1 MITFWLFFAAGKI
14 SELVDLVKEKEK
26 SPFNRR
32 SLDEWLNYFKEE
44 VEALSKIQDLPN
56 YCRNEGDFRS
66 KLLNKVRLRISI
78 LLWCDKSDFNYF
90 DAIPKYNFKYRFV
103 GDSSLNFCPKLK
115 CPKWRCP
122 TFLVSYLG
130 AVHFVTVS
138 SPWYHEYSISRSI
151 EEVLAWLSR
160 Q

>member
-78 LLWCDKSDFNYF
+78 LLGCINVILIILMQFNMGQKS
-90 DAIPKYNFKYRFV
+90 IQRLKYNFKYRFV
-103 GDSSLNFCPKLK
+103 GDSSLNFCPKL
-115 CPKWRCP
+115 
-122 TFLVSYLG
+122 
-130 AVHFVTVS
+130 
-138 SPWYHEYSISRSI
+138 
-151 EEVLAWLSR
+151 
-160 Q
+160 